1 MRGLPMRCDRN
12 RLFLNADFASVR
24 DTLIR
29 LFPPADVL
37 DDDSRAVAE
46 LVLAEVL
53 NNVVEHAYGGA
64 GGRIDLSLRLGAGWI
79 AFRVADAG
87 MPYPANALPDARDE
101 LSGSLAEGGFGWGL
115 IRALATG
122 IAYRRA
128 GRLNVLVF
136 RIPVNISPLA
146 A

>member
-1 MRGLPMRCDRN
+1 MPHDRN
-12 RLFLNADFASVR
+12 RLFLNADFGSVR
-24 DTLIR
+24 DALGQ
-29 LFPPADVL
+29 LFPPADTL
-37 DDDSRAVAE
+37 DEDSRAVAE

-64 GGRIDLSLRLGAGWI
+64 GGKIDLSLRRGAGWI

-87 MPYPANALPDARDE
+87 LPYPANALPVVRSDP
-101 LSGSLAEGGFGWGL
+101 SGSLPEGGFGWGL

-122 IAYRRA
+122 VAYRRA
-128 GRLNVLVF
+128 GRVNVLVF
-136 RIPVNISPLA
+136 RVPVNSAPVA